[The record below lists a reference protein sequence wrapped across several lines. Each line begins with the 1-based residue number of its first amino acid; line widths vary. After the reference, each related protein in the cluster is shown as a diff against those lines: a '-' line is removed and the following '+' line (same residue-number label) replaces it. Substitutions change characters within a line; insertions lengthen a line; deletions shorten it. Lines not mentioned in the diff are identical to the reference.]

1 MSQVALEQRLWS
13 ALEPHVEALG
23 YELLELS
30 FAAEA
35 GRRVLRLA
43 LDGPQGIT
51 LDQCAAASRALA
63 PVLDEASDLQGAYVL
78 EVSSPGINRPLV
90 KPEHYQR
97 FLGETVKIRLRDK
110 QDGGNTIS
118 GVLRELR
125 DGVLVIDTT
134 VGPKMVPLERIARA
148 RLHRDVDAILRA
160 SRKAERADPA
170 ADDAAASRKSE
181 NADPAPDAAAA
192 SRRWKR

>member
-63 PVLDEASDLQGAYVL
+63 PVLDEVADLQGAYVL

-110 QDGGNTIS
+110 QDGGATLS
-118 GVLRELR
+118 GVLREMR
-125 DGVLVIDTT
+125 DGVVTIDTT

-160 SRKAERADPA
+160 SRKADKADPA
-170 ADDAAASRKSE
+170 ADAAASGKSE
-181 NADPAPDAAAA
+181 NADPAADAAAA

>member
-1 MSQVALEQRLWS
+1 
-13 ALEPHVEALG
+13 
-23 YELLELS
+23 
-30 FAAEA
+30 
-35 GRRVLRLA
+35 VLRLA

-63 PVLDEASDLQGAYVL
+63 PALDEVPDLQGAYVL

-110 QDGGNTIS
+110 HDGGTTLS

-125 DGVLVIDTT
+125 DGVVTIDTT

-148 RLHRDVDAILRA
+148 RLHRDMDAILRA
-160 SRKAERADPA
+160 SRKSESADSGA
-170 ADDAAASRKSE
+170 GAAASRKSE
-181 NADPAPDAAAA
+181 NADPAADAAAA